1 MLSNPDSTLENL
13 LQDPRFQRW
22 VKKPSP
28 SEEAYWSQWL
38 LDHPDKREM
47 VEQARIMLLS
57 INAMQHVNMSDE
69 DVQHEIQ
76 GILSQA
82 AEDQGTRQ
90 RSGWVALGNR
100 WMNAAASVIIMIG
113 LIGWWTMSREK
124 VSPESVNQPVATH
137 APGQPMLQVN
147 HTTNPLVINLSDG
160 STIILQPN
168 SQVSYPSVFSGS
180 SREVYLTGEAFFEI
194 KKDPTNPFF
203 VHAQQV
209 VTKVLGTSFYVKT
222 DSLNQRVTVSV
233 KTGKVSVYAVSAEM
247 PLAQAL
253 EGSPDAVLS
262 PNQQSVYEPAPQ
274 KPTKTVWRV
283 TEGITQP
290 IPDTHFAFESTPMPQ
305 VFASLEKAYG
315 ITIAYDREMLSQ
327 CSITASLTDEPLT
340 TKLDLICKSVGLNY
354 RMENSEVE
362 ITGQGCLQ

>member
-1 MLSNPDSTLENL
+1 
-13 LQDPRFQRW
+13 
-22 VKKPSP
+22 
-28 SEEAYWSQWL
+28 
-38 LDHPDKREM
+38 
-47 VEQARIMLLS
+47 MLLS
-57 INAMQHVNMSDE
+57 INGMQHISLGDE
-69 DVQHEIQ
+69 EVQYEIR
-76 GILSQA
+76 GILAQA

-90 RSGWVALGNR
+90 RSGWAMLGNR
-100 WMNAAASVIIMIG
+100 WMSVAASVIIVMG
-113 LIGWWTMSREK
+113 LAWWWTSNREK
-124 VSPESVNQPVATH
+124 VNPQPTQAPVASHAPEQPVV
-137 APGQPMLQVN
+137 QVN
-147 HTTNPLVINLSDG
+147 NTTNPLVINLSDG

-168 SQVSYPSVFSGS
+168 SQVRYSSVFSGN

-194 KKDPTNPFF
+194 KKDPKNPFF

-233 KTGKVSVYAVSAEM
+233 KTGKVSVYAVSAEV

-253 EGSPDAVLS
+253 EGRPDAVLS
-262 PNQQSVYEPAPQ
+262 PNQQSVYEPAHQTPAA
-274 KPTKTVWRV
+274 KAAWRV

-362 ITGQGCLQ
+362 ITGKGCLQ